1 MLGYPTIMYM
11 PRSLQP
17 GRPRPHKP
25 ELVSDLPA
33 SRTIPP
39 SGFCLPGPF
48 PVQSHPS
55 SSLTL
60 LLLSP
65 HLQSQWISI
74 TEAEN
79 PPARTGQMTHFP
91 EDLIIS
97 LDPASITL
105 HQAHAIHP
113 TQFPAKVLKH
123 PPNFRRLL
131 ANRPDHTSKNQ

>member
-1 MLGYPTIMYM
+1 MLRYPTIMYM
-11 PRSLQP
+11 SRSLQP
-17 GRPRPHKP
+17 SRPRPHKP
-25 ELVSDLPA
+25 ELESDMPA
-33 SRTIPP
+33 SRTVPL

-74 TEAEN
+74 TEAETK
-79 PPARTGQMTHFP
+79 PARTGGMAHFP
-91 EDLIIS
+91 EELIIS
-97 LDPASITL
+97 LDSASMTL

-113 TQFPAKVLKH
+113 T
-123 PPNFRRLL
+123 
-131 ANRPDHTSKNQ
+131 